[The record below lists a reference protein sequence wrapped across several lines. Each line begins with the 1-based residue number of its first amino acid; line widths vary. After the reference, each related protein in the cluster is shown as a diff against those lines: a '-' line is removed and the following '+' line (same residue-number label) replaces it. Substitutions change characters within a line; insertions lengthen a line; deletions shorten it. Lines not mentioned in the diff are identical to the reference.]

1 MHFMRLT
8 PNQDGFIN
16 FGWRGWEG
24 DLPSFIRHCSENQTL
39 DERTMTYYDETIQT
53 SARRI
58 LPLLSYFHQ
67 DSGPISLEE
76 LPYRSSAIYGKCN
89 SKFNR

>member
-1 MHFMRLT
+1 MGLSILVGE
-8 PNQDGFIN
+8 DGKGIYLLLLY
-16 FGWRGWEG
+16 GIV
-24 DLPSFIRHCSENQTL
+24 PKNQTL

-67 DSGPISLEE
+67 DSRPDKFEE